1 VSDKNSLF
9 LQRYNAANDE
19 QVKQRDISEAPCQK
33 KRMVQTMGLP
43 GDGACFAAFSSF
55 NLPNTFGA
63 SKILLAC

>member
-1 VSDKNSLF
+1 
-9 LQRYNAANDE
+9 
-19 QVKQRDISEAPCQK
+19 
-33 KRMVQTMGLP
+33 MVQTMGLP